1 MRRADGLARVVLRN
15 SNCAWASILPGA
27 AYAPIDR
34 WPVHPWTAADSDR
47 ISDNNL
53 GECDMAK
60 NKPGLIGTLV
70 AVGAL
75 GATAGMLA
83 WRFAQRHR
91 MQRQTFHREL
101 NRWEGEG
108 GSLAESCALPNAA
121 AAGDAMAAGAMAR
134 AEPVNGA
141 TDASSGAWP
150 FPQSGSDPATR
161 H

>member
-1 MRRADGLARVVLRN
+1 
-15 SNCAWASILPGA
+15 
-27 AYAPIDR
+27 
-34 WPVHPWTAADSDR
+34 
-47 ISDNNL
+47 
-53 GECDMAK
+53 MAK
-60 NKPGLIGTLV
+60 NKRGLIGTLV

-108 GSLAESCALPNAA
+108 GSLAESGVAPGAA
-121 AAGDAMAAGAMAR
+121 ATGDAMAAGVMAR
-134 AEPVNGA
+134 GEPVNGA
-141 TDASSGAWP
+141 AGDASSGAWP